1 MNRGDRLVADRPQGQ
16 GESYVER
23 RHRTLTELKRTVQR
37 HPAIDFVHG
46 IQRDDGRFRE
56 LDVSL
61 SPLILEID
69 ADDAGLRIAW
79 GPRPD
84 PSELAYFM
92 FHYHDSTGLDFDW
105 YRDPIRTWMDLNTIK
120 NGIHRAQ
127 ITSIERHP
135 WSRRHRSR
143 SSGMSSGASN
153 NTQPADFLYDRTQVN
168 CFSPARSTPQYT
180 GMTLRRIGMLLVTNS
195 RLAALGT
202 AQIV

>member
-1 MNRGDRLVADRPQGQ
+1 MNRGDRLVADGPQGQ

-61 SPLILEID
+61 SPLILGID

-92 FHYHDSTGLDFDW
+92 FHYHDSTGLDFGW
-105 YRDPIRTWMDLNTIK
+105 YREPNPHVDGLEHYQERNTPSADYEY
-120 NGIHRAQ
+120 RA
-127 ITSIERHP
+127 
-135 WSRRHRSR
+135 
-143 SSGMSSGASN
+143 AS
-153 NTQPADFLYDRTQVN
+153 LE
-168 CFSPARSTPQYT
+168 SSTPV
-180 GMTLRRIGMLLVTNS
+180 TLLWDVLGRIEQH
-195 RLAALGT
+195 AAG
-202 AQIV
+202 